1 MSHCYAIQ
9 RVFDRYALARK
20 EIALKVW
27 NIVKANI
34 YDLSVQSTDIGG
46 LSELEDDT
54 TSDISEEDAFA
65 YEYAEPQVV

>member
-1 MSHCYAIQ
+1 M
-9 RVFDRYALARK
+9 
-20 EIALKVW
+20 